1 MPSASPERSHRA
13 LSRRCILTAAAAAT
27 PFLLAADV
35 ARAQIVQMPA
45 PGDRDYTIIFEA
57 AQAAATVDVGKPV
70 KLTVNN
76 LQTAGDWAFIRSQ
89 MKSPS
94 GAQFDY
100 SGTRYAEAA
109 ASGGKS
115 HSHVAL
121 LKRRDSG
128 WQVIVQAVGPTD
140 VAWESWPATYGA
152 PPALFKLP

>member
-1 MPSASPERSHRA
+1 MP
-13 LSRRCILTAAAAAT
+13 RRCVLAAATAT
-27 PFLLAADV
+27 PFLLAA
-35 ARAQIVQMPA
+35 AMTRAQIVQTPA
-45 PGDRDYTIIFEA
+45 PGDRDYTLILEA

-100 SGTRYAEAA
+100 GGTRYAEAA
-109 ASGGKS
+109 ANGGKS
-115 HSHVAL
+115 YTHVAL
-121 LKRRDSG
+121 LKRRDAG

-140 VAWESWPATYGA
+140 VAWEPWAATYGA
-152 PPALFKLP
+152 PSALFNLP